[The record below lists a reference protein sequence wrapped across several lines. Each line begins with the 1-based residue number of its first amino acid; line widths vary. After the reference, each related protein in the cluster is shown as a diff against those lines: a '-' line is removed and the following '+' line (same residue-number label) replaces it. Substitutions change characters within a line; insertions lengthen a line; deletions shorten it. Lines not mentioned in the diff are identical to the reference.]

1 MVATVVT
8 MITALFSAK
17 VMRYLGQTGK
27 SHFTIDEIKDVFF
40 KTSCQMVKEFTEA
53 ERDVAQAKKEKS
65 MNEVKDVIEN
75 LFNGEAKPGK
85 N

>member
-1 MVATVVT
+1 MVATGVAI
-8 MITALFSAK
+8 ITALFSAK

-27 SHFTIDEIKDVFF
+27 SHFTIDEINDVFG
-40 KTSCQMVKEFTEA
+40 KTSYQMVKKLTEA

>member
-1 MVATVVT
+1 MVATIVAI
-8 MITALFSAK
+8 IT
-17 VMRYLGQTGK
+17 T
-27 SHFTIDEIKDVFF
+27 
-40 KTSCQMVKEFTEA
+40 
-53 ERDVAQAKKEKS
+53 EKS